1 MSGYSLHLLALAGAL
16 AAGAIGWQIVF
27 GLAGAL
33 SLAAGM
39 AMGLGAYA
47 LTVLPLSGW
56 PFGLALAAAALGP
69 ALIFAALTGVIRRLE
84 SHYFA
89 LATLALAEIAVI
101 IATNWESVTGGANGL
116 LMTPAPAWLN
126 SAEARAG
133 LAWAAA
139 AAAAGAFYGFQ
150 RYFGREQ
157 LTLLRTEPLAARAF
171 GIHAGPIRVAAMA
184 VGALAGG
191 LGGAAHG
198 FTVGLVSP
206 DVLAFK
212 TMAAILAVVIIG
224 GRRSPPAAMLMA
236 LLVTWTPE
244 WLRFLEQTYLIAYGA
259 LLLLA
264 IWLAPEGLAAL
275 LAKATKA
282 LRPAR
287 HLDPPPPMRLTP
299 ANEGG
304 LSAAGLTRRFGG
316 VTAVSDVDLT
326 LKPGQITGLIGPN
339 GAGKSTLLN
348 LVTGLDQPSTGTIQL
363 TGQLTGRIGRTFQTP
378 ALALDLSALEN
389 VRAVGAP
396 SQHAWAALHAVGL
409 TADAGTPA
417 SQLPQG
423 AQRFLE
429 IARALA
435 ARPGVLLL
443 DEPAAGL
450 TADERQRLAQIL
462 RDAADAGAAVLVVEH
477 DVPFLAALADWMV
490 CMSEGRVIA
499 SGKPDA
505 VTSAPAV
512 ITAYLGTPLAD
523 GAAS

>member
-47 LTVLPLSGW
+47 LTILPLSGW
-56 PFGLALAAAALGP
+56 PFGLALAAAAIGP
-69 ALIFAALTGVIRRLE
+69 ALAFASLTGIIRKLE

-101 IATNWESVTGGANGL
+101 IATNWESVSGGANGL
-116 LMTPAPAWLN
+116 LAAAPPAWL
-126 SAEARAG
+126 SGAEARAAF
-133 LAWAAA
+133 AWAAA
-139 AAAAGAFYGFQ
+139 LTAAAIFYGFQ
-150 RYFGREQ
+150 KFYGRER

-171 GIHAGPIRVAAMA
+171 GIQPGPIRVVAMA
-184 VGALAGG
+184 AGALAGG
-191 LGGAAHG
+191 LGGAAHA
-198 FTVGLVSP
+198 FAVGLVSP

-224 GRRSPPAAMLMA
+224 GRRSPPMAMLLA

-264 IWLAPEGLAAL
+264 IWLAPEGLAAWIGRGFQ
-275 LAKATKA
+275 A
-282 LRPAR
+282 LRPKITP
-287 HLDPPPPMRLTP
+287 DPPAPSPLHP
-299 ANEGG
+299 AAEGG
-304 LSAAGLTRRFGG
+304 LTAEGVSRRFGG
-316 VTAVSDVDLT
+316 VTAVSSVDLA
-326 LKPGQITGLIGPN
+326 LQPGEITGLIGPN

-348 LVTGLDQPSTGTIQL
+348 LLTGIDQPSTGAIRL
-363 TGQLTGRIGRTFQTP
+363 VGKIGRTFQTP
-378 ALALDLSALEN
+378 ALAPDLSAFEN
-389 VRAVGAP
+389 VRATAA
-396 SQHAWAALHAVGL
+396 SNQDAWAALQAVGS
-409 TADAGTPA
+409 TKIAATPA
-417 SQLPQG
+417 RRAGQG
-423 AQRFLE
+423 DRRFLE

-450 TADERQRLAQIL
+450 TVEERLRLADIL
-462 RDAADAGAAVLVVEH
+462 RAAAKAGAAILVVEH
-477 DVPFLAALADWMV
+477 DVPFLANLADTMV
-490 CMSEGRVIA
+490 CMSEGAVIA
-499 SGKPDA
+499 SGPPGA
-505 VTSAPAV
+505 VTEDPAV
-512 ITAYLGTPLAD
+512 VAAYLGAPLEQAP
-523 GAAS
+523 AL

>member
-56 PFGLALAAAALGP
+56 PFGLALAAAAIGP

-116 LMTPAPAWLN
+116 LMMPAPAWLN

-133 LAWAAA
+133 FAWLAAL
-139 AAAAGAFYGFQ
+139 AAAGAFYGFQ

-191 LGGAAHG
+191 LGGAAHA

-224 GRRSPPAAMLMA
+224 GRRSPPAAMLLA

-275 LAKATKA
+275 LAKATRA

-287 HLDPPPPMRLTP
+287 HIDALPPIGLKP

-304 LSAAGLTRRFGG
+304 LTATGLTQRFGG
-316 VTAVSDVDLT
+316 VTAVSDVDLA

-363 TGQLTGRIGRTFQTP
+363 TGRIGRTFQTP
-378 ALALDLSALEN
+378 ALVPDLSALEN
-389 VRAVGAP
+389 VWAVGAP

-409 TADAGTPA
+409 TAEAGTPA

-435 ARPGVLLL
+435 ACPSVLLL

-450 TADERQRLAQIL
+450 TADERQHLAHIL
-462 RDAADAGAAVLVVEH
+462 RDAADTGAAVLVVEH
-477 DVPFLAALADWMV
+477 DVPFLAALAESMV

-499 SGKPDA
+499 SGDPDA
-505 VTSAPAV
+505 VTSDPAV
-512 ITAYLGTPLAD
+512 ITAYLGAPLAD
-523 GAAS
+523 GAGS

>member
-47 LTVLPLSGW
+47 LTVLTLSGW
-56 PFGLALAAAALGP
+56 PFGLALAAAAIGP
-69 ALIFAALTGVIRRLE
+69 ALIFAALTGAIRRLE

-133 LAWAAA
+133 FAWLAAL
-139 AAAAGAFYGFQ
+139 AAAGAFYGFQ

-191 LGGAAHG
+191 LGGAAHA

-224 GRRSPPAAMLMA
+224 GRRSPPASILLAV
-236 LLVTWTPE
+236 LVTWTPE

-282 LRPAR
+282 LRLAR
-287 HLDPPPPMRLTP
+287 DPDPPPLIGLKPVT
-299 ANEGG
+299 EGG
-304 LSAAGLTRRFGG
+304 LTATGLTRRFGG
-316 VTAVSDVDLT
+316 ITAVSDVDLA
-326 LKPGQITGLIGPN
+326 LKSGQITGLIGPN

-348 LVTGLDQPSTGTIQL
+348 LVTGLDQPSAGTI
-363 TGQLTGRIGRTFQTP
+363 QLTGRIGRTFQTL
-378 ALALDLSALEN
+378 ALAPALSALEN
-389 VRAVGAP
+389 VRAVGAS
-396 SQHAWAALHAVGL
+396 SQYAWAALHAVGL
-409 TADAGTPA
+409 TAEARKPA
-417 SQLPQG
+417 SQLTQG

-450 TADERQRLAQIL
+450 TADKRQQLAHIL

-477 DVPFLAALADWMV
+477 DVPFLAALADSIV

-499 SGKPDA
+499 SGNPDA
-505 VTSAPAV
+505 VTIDPAV
-512 ITAYLGTPLAD
+512 ITAYLGAPLAD
-523 GAAS
+523 GAGS

>member
-1 MSGYSLHLLALAGAL
+1 MSGYSLHLLALAGSL

-39 AMGLGAYA
+39 AMGLGAYT
-47 LTVLPLSGW
+47 LTVLPLTGW
-56 PFGLALAAAALGP
+56 PFGLALAAAAIGP

-101 IATNWESVTGGANGL
+101 IAVNWESVTGGANGL
-116 LMTPAPAWLN
+116 LMVAPPSWLA

-139 AAAAGAFYGFQ
+139 FAAAGAFYGFR
-150 RYFGREQ
+150 RYFGQER
-157 LTLLRTEPLAARAF
+157 LTLLRAEPLAAKAF
-171 GIHAGPIRVAAMA
+171 GVEAGPIRVAAMA

-191 LGGAAHG
+191 LGGAAHA

-224 GRRSPPAAMLMA
+224 GRRSPPAAMLLA

-275 LAKATKA
+275 AAKAIKA
-282 LRPAR
+282 IWPAGG
-287 HLDPPPPMRLTP
+287 LQPLPPKDLAP
-299 ANEGG
+299 ALEGG
-304 LSAAGLTRRFGG
+304 LTATGLTRRFGG
-316 VTAVSDVDLT
+316 VTAVSNVDLA
-326 LKPGQITGLIGPN
+326 LAPGVITGLIGPN

-348 LVTGLDQPSTGTIQL
+348 LVIDLDQPSEGHVKRI
-363 TGQLTGRIGRTFQTP
+363 GGIGRTFQTP
-378 ALALDLSALEN
+378 ALAKDLSVLKN
-389 VRAVGAP
+389 VRAAGATDAD
-396 SQHAWAALHAVGL
+396 AWAALHAVEL
-409 TADAGTPA
+409 ASEAATPA
-417 SQLPQG
+417 HRLTQD

-435 ARPGVLLL
+435 VRPSVLLL
-443 DEPAAGL
+443 DETAAGL
-450 TADERQRLAQIL
+450 TAAERVRLTHIL
-462 RDAADAGAAVLVVEH
+462 RKAAAAGAAVLVVEH
-477 DVPFLAALADWMV
+477 DVPFLAALADHMV
-490 CMSEGRVIA
+490 CMSEGCVIA
-499 SGKPDA
+499 SGDPMT
-505 VTSAPAV
+505 VTNDPAV
-512 ITAYLGTPLAD
+512 VTAYLGAPLNK

>member
-56 PFGLALAAAALGP
+56 PFGLALAAAAIGP
-69 ALIFAALTGVIRRLE
+69 ALIFAALTSVIRRLE

-89 LATLALAEIAVI
+89 LATLALAEITVI

-116 LMTPAPAWLN
+116 LITPTLAWLN

-133 LAWAAA
+133 FAWAAVVA
-139 AAAAGAFYGFQ
+139 ATGAFYGFQ

-171 GIHAGPIRVAAMA
+171 GIHAGPVRVAAMA
-184 VGALAGG
+184 AGALAGG
-191 LGGAAHG
+191 LGGAAHA

-224 GRRSPPAAMLMA
+224 GRRNPPAAMLLA

-264 IWLAPEGLAAL
+264 IWLAPEGFAAWV
-275 LAKATKA
+275 AKATKA

-287 HLDPPPPMRLTP
+287 QIEPPPLINLKP
-299 ANEGG
+299 ANKGG
-304 LSAAGLTRRFGG
+304 LTAAGLTRRFGG
-316 VTAVSDVDLT
+316 VTAVSNVDFT

-348 LVTGLDQPSTGTIQL
+348 LVTGLDQPSAGNIQL
-363 TGQLTGRIGRTFQTP
+363 TDRIGRTFQTP

-389 VRAVGAP
+389 VRAIGAP
-396 SQHAWAALHAVGL
+396 SKHAWAALHAVGL

-435 ARPGVLLL
+435 ACPSVLLL

-450 TADERQRLAQIL
+450 TASERQHLTRIL
-462 RDAADAGAAVLVVEH
+462 RDAASAGAAVLVVQH
-477 DVPFLAALADWMV
+477 DVPCLAALADWMI
-490 CMSEGRVIA
+490 CMSEGRIIA
-499 SGKPDA
+499 SDNPDA
-505 VTSAPAV
+505 VTSNPAV
-512 ITAYLGTPLAD
+512 IKAYLGAPLAS
-523 GAAS
+523 GADS

>member
-47 LTVLPLSGW
+47 LIILPMSGW

-69 ALIFAALTGVIRRLE
+69 TLIFAAFTGIIRRLE

-101 IATNWESVTGGANGL
+101 IATNWETVTGGANGL
-116 LMTPAPAWLN
+116 LMMPGPAWLN
-126 SAEARAG
+126 SAEARVAF
-133 LAWAAA
+133 AWGAALAAA
-139 AAAAGAFYGFQ
+139 AAFYGFQ
-150 RYFGREQ
+150 QYFGREQ

-171 GIHAGPIRVAAMA
+171 GIKAGQIRVAAMGM
-184 VGALAGG
+184 GALAGG
-191 LGGAAHG
+191 LGGAAHA

-206 DVLAFK
+206 DVLSFK

-224 GRRSPPAAMLMA
+224 GRRSPLAAMILA

-244 WLRFLEQTYLIAYGA
+244 WLRFLEQTYLIAYGI
-259 LLLLA
+259 LLLLVV
-264 IWLAPEGLAAL
+264 WLAPEGLSAL
-275 LAKATKA
+275 VARATRP
-282 LRPAR
+282 LRRAR
-287 HLDPPPPMRLTP
+287 GLKPPPLEALGP
-299 ANEGG
+299 ADKGG
-304 LSAAGLTRRFGG
+304 LAATGLVRRFGG
-316 VTAVSDVDLT
+316 VTAVANVSLA
-326 LKPGQITGLIGPN
+326 LSPGEITALIGPN

-348 LVTGLDQPSTGTIQL
+348 LVTGLDQPSAGDIH
-363 TGQLTGRIGRTFQTP
+363 LTGRIGRTFQTA
-378 ALALDLSALEN
+378 ALAPDLSALEN
-389 VRAVGAP
+389 VRATGA
-396 SQHAWAALHAVGL
+396 SAKHAWAALHAVGL

-417 SQLPQG
+417 SHLAQG

-443 DEPAAGL
+443 DESAAGL
-450 TADERQRLAQIL
+450 SADERQHLAQVL
-462 RDAADAGAAVLVVEH
+462 RAAAGAGATVLIVEH
-477 DVPFLAALADWMV
+477 DVPFLSALADHMI
-490 CMSEGRVIA
+490 CMSEGHVIA
-499 SGKPDA
+499 SGDPNA
-505 VTSAPAV
+505 VTRDPAV
-512 ITAYLGTPLAD
+512 ITAYLGAPLDRGTPA
-523 GAAS
+523 